1 MNKGPPATDTAQTSS
16 TSASAL
22 IPLILGTAGHID
34 HGKTALIHALT
45 GTNTDRLPEEKKRG
59 ITIEP
64 GFAQLLLPPFKL
76 GIVDVPGH
84 EKFVR
89 NMLSGATGMDLVMLV
104 VAADDSVKPQTLEHL
119 DILRYLDVKAGIIA
133 ITKSDLVDEELLELV
148 EEEIRESCSGTFFEE
163 APCVVTSSETGAG
176 IDELKRVITQQSDR
190 IREQLPDSSS
200 APFRLAIDRC
210 FSVDG
215 HGTIITGSVT
225 SGQLQANEQVMLE
238 PGRQEV
244 RVRSLQNHDASVET
258 VVRGERAAINLAGIH
273 PDQIQKGMELAS
285 KGFLAPH
292 DILTVSLEVT
302 PNSRFPLRN
311 HMPVRLHLGTANY
324 TASLKLLEQ
333 NELYSG
339 QTGFAQLLVDRD
351 VVSTWNQPFVLRM
364 ESPAVTIAGGR
375 ILDPCA
381 NRISYQEDQQLEFI
395 RQLTGEHSE
404 EERIEAAIGLRAFA
418 NPSPTDLT
426 RMTGTDSPMPLI
438 QNLIVS
444 GNVLEIE
451 LSNSS
456 KQLVHIKTLE
466 SAKQHVEK
474 VLTKLH
480 DENPLGVNFDI
491 VPVRERLR
499 FLAAD
504 SILNRIFS
512 LLQKRGLLQV
522 TMGRIGLKSRG
533 PQLTKNEAK
542 LFELLQKQLQETGL
556 EAPLVKELQS
566 QAGKQAD
573 SVIQLLKI
581 AESGG
586 VVVEISDQLY
596 LTAQTLQTVKATL
609 KTFMADKQGKTMAEI
624 RDALGTTRKYAVPLC
639 EYLDRTD
646 FTVRKDDLRF
656 LK

>member
-1 MNKGPPATDTAQTSS
+1 MEFAVAVVHLRLTSGVEFPVWTGVVAHARHVNPIAGVARRVVVQEQVLEPRRPQSPVDAQIVDEVRRHVLA
-16 TSASAL
+16 ASVA
-22 IPLILGTAGHID
+22 H
-34 HGKTALIHALT
+34 
-45 GTNTDRLPEEKKRG
+45 
-59 ITIEP
+59 EP
-64 GFAQLLLPPFKL
+64 GAGQFPHVGIHKEVFRAPLLPRFEGVSL
-76 GIVDVPGH
+76 GATVGAVRLEGLLVKNLGPVFHGH
-84 EKFVR
+84 EAEVIAPNQLEDQPVR
-89 NMLSGATGMDLVMLV
+89 AVVGFHGVLKTGHLAGDPTWADASVGQPRAELAAVVCPHQPVAGLLVHG
-104 VAADDSVKPQTLEHL
+104 Q
-119 DILRYLDVKAGIIA
+119 
-133 ITKSDLVDEELLELV
+133 
-148 EEEIRESCSGTFFEE
+148 FF
-163 APCVVTSSETGAG
+163 CVPE
-176 IDELKRVITQQSDR
+176 
-190 IREQLPDSSS
+190 
-200 APFRLAIDRC
+200 
-210 FSVDG
+210 
-215 HGTIITGSVT
+215 
-225 SGQLQANEQVMLE
+225 VMLE
-238 PGRQEV
+238 PGGQDV

-324 TASLKLLEQ
+324 IASLKLLEQ
-333 NELYSG
+333 NDLYSG

-381 NRISYQEDQQLEFI
+381 SRISYQEDQQLEFI

-639 EYLDRTD
+639 EYLDRTG
-646 FTVRKDDLRF
+646 FTVRKDDLRI